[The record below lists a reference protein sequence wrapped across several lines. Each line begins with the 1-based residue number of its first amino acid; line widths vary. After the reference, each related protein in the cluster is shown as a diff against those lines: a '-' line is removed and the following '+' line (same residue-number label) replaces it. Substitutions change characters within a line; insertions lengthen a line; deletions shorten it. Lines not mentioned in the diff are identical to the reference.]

1 MLNSG
6 VILQSVRFTEFSC
19 GDAMH
24 IAAGVKMIDV
34 TIEGTR
40 SPSMIWIR
48 SGDEPV
54 NHDSDYSLDVSR
66 FEGEL
71 WIDGVPI
78 DQVTRNVQTQIV
90 IDLDRFDAADWDR
103 LDIHGLSYW
112 RIAGKKVRA
121 SGAHKG
127 IASLPPTNGRN
138 YDASMRELKRLQAEG
153 VLY

>member
-1 MLNSG
+1 MLSRG
-6 VILQSVRFTEFSC
+6 ITLKSVRFTDFSC

-54 NHDSDYSLDVSR
+54 DHAPDYSLDVSR

-90 IDLDRFDAADWDR
+90 IDLDRFEAADWDG
-103 LDIHGLSYW
+103 LGIHGLSYW

-121 SGAHKG
+121 SGARNG
-127 IASLPPTNGRN
+127 IVSLPPTKGRN
-138 YDASMRELKRLQAEG
+138 YEASMLELKRLHAEG